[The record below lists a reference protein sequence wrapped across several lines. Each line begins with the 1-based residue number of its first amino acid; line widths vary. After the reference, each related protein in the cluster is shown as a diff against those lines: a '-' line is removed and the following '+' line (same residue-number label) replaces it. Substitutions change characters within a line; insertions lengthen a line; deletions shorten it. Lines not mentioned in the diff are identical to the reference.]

1 MNNVCLTGN
10 VTRDLELKQVGQTQ
24 NTRFTLAVTRRLKR
38 DESDFI
44 NCIAWGK
51 QAETLCQYVKK
62 GQKLAII
69 GNIRTGSYEREGTTV
84 YTTDVVVESFEFLGG
99 GKQSD
104 TTSTP
109 NTNNKQNSFDD
120 LEPVD
125 DGDMPF

>member
-1 MNNVCLTGN
+1 MNNVSLIGN

-24 NTRFTLAVTRRLKR
+24 NTRFTLVVKRRFKR

-84 YTTDVVVESFEFLGG
+84 YTTDIVVESFEFLGG

-104 TTSTP
+104 STSAP
-109 NTNNKQNSFDD
+109 NTNNKQNSLDD

>member
-1 MNNVCLTGN
+1 MNNVSLIGN

-24 NTRFTLAVTRRLKR
+24 NTRFTLVVKRRFKR

-84 YTTDVVVESFEFLGG
+84 YTTDIVVESFEFLGG

-104 TTSTP
+104 STSAP
-109 NTNNKQNSFDD
+109 NTNTKQNSLDD

>member
-1 MNNVCLTGN
+1 MNNVSLIGN

-24 NTRFTLAVTRRLKR
+24 NTRFTLAVTRRFKR

-62 GQKLAII
+62 GQKIAII

-104 TTSTP
+104 PIYTP
-109 NTNNKQNSFDD
+109 NTNNKQNSLDD

>member
-1 MNNVCLTGN
+1 MYSL
-10 VTRDLELKQVGQTQ
+10 
-24 NTRFTLAVTRRLKR
+24 
-38 DESDFI
+38 
-44 NCIAWGK
+44 GK

-84 YTTDVVVESFEFLGG
+84 YTTDIVVESFEFLGG

-104 TTSTP
+104 STSIPTP
-109 NTNNKQNSFDD
+109 NTNNKQDSFDD

>member
-1 MNNVCLTGN
+1 MNNVSLIGN
-10 VTRDLELKQVGQTQ
+10 VTRDLKLRYTVS
-24 NTRFTLAVTRRLKR
+24 NVSTRFTLAVTRRFKR

-84 YTTDVVVESFEFLGG
+84 YTTDIVVESFEFLGG

-104 TTSTP
+104 PTSTP
-109 NTNNKQNSFDD
+109 NTNNKQNSLDG

>member
-1 MNNVCLTGN
+1 MNNVSLIGN

-24 NTRFTLAVTRRLKR
+24 NTRFTLAVIRRFKR

-84 YTTDVVVESFEFLGG
+84 YTTDIVVESFEFLGG

-104 TTSTP
+104 PTSAP

>member
-1 MNNVCLTGN
+1 MNNVSLIGN

-24 NTRFTLAVTRRLKR
+24 NTRFTLAVTRRFKR

-84 YTTDVVVESFEFLGG
+84 YTTDIVVESFEFLGG

-104 TTSTP
+104 PTYTP
-109 NTNNKQNSFDD
+109 NTNNKQNSLDD